1 MSETSQTEFLT
12 AEVKRLTIE
21 LERERAITSS
31 LLFAIEELKHLK
43 RIAYVPVA
51 HFSLEG
57 GALCNA
63 HAAKELTSDESKVTC
78 RRCLI
83 LTKKLKE
90 TDAAKSG
97 S

>member
-1 MSETSQTEFLT
+1 MSEANQVEFLT
-12 AEVKRLTIE
+12 AEVKRLLAE

-63 HAAKELTSDESKVTC
+63 HAAKELTEDESKVTC

-83 LTKKLKE
+83 LAKKLRE
-90 TDAAKSG
+90 NAAKSDR
-97 S
+97 